1 MFIEIIRESKNKL
14 QSHYWKFNVFT
25 KYRGIEIEVW
35 IYTYKIRRTT
45 RCKWVNEDIF
55 TQIDKRHNTVSAPD
69 VYLPSVVKEEL
80 KEKLISM
87 IRNTPIII
95 ERVK

>member
-1 MFIEIIRESKNKL
+1 MFIEMVRESEDKL
-14 QSHYWKFNVFT
+14 QSHFWRFNVFT
-25 KYRGIEIEVW
+25 KYSGIEIEVW
-35 IYTYKIRRTT
+35 SYTDRTRRTT
-45 RCKWVNEDIF
+45 RCKWVNKEIF
-55 TQIDKRHNTVSAPD
+55 SQMDKRHNTLSAPD
-69 VYLPSVVKEEL
+69 VYLPSDVKEEL